1 MPSHRF
7 RQLLEVIPG
16 PATVLPGRPELTEPW
31 LLGSSAQSGIW
42 ASESGLPYAF
52 ADFINPGGGDHRPVS
67 RGFLSVEDMSRSA
80 RYRRRLALCADSDA
94 EAERLA
100 SSARMAFVLL
110 VQGQL
115 APIPSVET
123 TLRLF
128 DEHGPTTEP
137 FVRRRRSI
145 VGGPEKVRHGIEA
158 AAAEYGC

>member
-1 MPSHRF
+1 MAPRI
-7 RQLLEVIPG
+7 VC
-16 PATVLPGRPELTEPW
+16 T
-31 LLGSSAQSGIW
+31 SGIW

-52 ADFINPGGGDHRPVS
+52 ADFINPGGA
-67 RGFLSVEDMSRSA
+67 EITA
-80 RYRRRLALCADSDA
+80 RYREDFSPSKTCPAPRVIVAVWALCADSDA

-110 VQGQL
+110 VQGQP

-123 TLRLF
+123 MLRLF